1 MIRIFAYAHWQKC
14 FATSETETET
24 GTAARLVEF
33 HRRYEYLL
41 MAHSV
46 SHYQKA
52 VRVLDDP
59 ARNPVEKAAVY
70 ATLLMNGL
78 AMPAVRAGHANVL
91 SRVQDHLNGHIDE
104 RGRQALARLVA
115 GYRRCE
121 QPLQAPL
128 ALIRRIVSENPD
140 GYLSNQI
147 YLDPYPGY
155 QGLLR
160 RSAR

>member
-1 MIRIFAYAHWQKC
+1 MIRVFAYAHWQKC
-14 FATSETETET
+14 FGEAEA
-24 GTAARLVEF
+24 GAAARLVEL

-46 SHYQKA
+46 SHYQKV
-52 VRVLDDP
+52 VRVLDNP
-59 ARNPVEKAAVY
+59 ARDPVEKAAVY
-70 ATLLMNGL
+70 AALLMTGL
-78 AMPAVRAGHANVL
+78 AIPAVRAGHANVL

-104 RGRQALARLVA
+104 RSRQELARLVA

-140 GYLSNQI
+140 EYLSNQI

-160 RSAR
+160 R